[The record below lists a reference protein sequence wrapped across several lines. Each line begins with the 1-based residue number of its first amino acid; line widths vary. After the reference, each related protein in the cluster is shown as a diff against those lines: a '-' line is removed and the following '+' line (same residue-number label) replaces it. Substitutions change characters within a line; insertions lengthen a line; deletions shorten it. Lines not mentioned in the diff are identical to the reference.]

1 MESYLPYQPQQPNA
15 PSCSQVSASYQDIE
29 NFRKQIEILKKCNE
43 VQQQT
48 INELYTKLN
57 AFYNQ
62 CNLNPRNVFQQYY
75 TYQNPFYNQPAIL
88 NMFQNIRQAH
98 QNQM

>member
-1 MESYLPYQPQQPNA
+1 MESHLPYQQLQPQNF
-15 PSCSQVSASYQDIE
+15 PSPSQVSASYQYIE

-48 INELYTKLN
+48 INELSTILN

-75 TYQNPFYNQPAIL
+75 TYQNPLYNQVATL
-88 NMFQNIRQAH
+88 NMFQNIQQTH
-98 QNQM
+98 NQM